1 MSTSEAAALEEYIYS
16 QFRNGIF
23 YNLSTGIVYGMYFA
37 MYWISVSVLLA
48 NGPLSRSRANTFMFC
63 ITTLMFVLGTVA
75 IVLGPGL
82 TLQIIPGVIRDFD
95 SSFTGGWSN
104 HTIDTV
110 TSIFAVLIR
119 FNVSS
124 PLDPFRDDLVCAWRA
139 VVLWRWDGKVLL
151 ILGTCI
157 LGTLVAAGIDLKL
170 ALEVHP
176 GTGDERGLQQ
186 GTVAMVIVAPML
198 GTNILSTS
206 LIAWKAWEYR
216 RHVRANLRHGSPSQR
231 VEKVLALLIESGFL
245 YCLLWILYLLTAFKV
260 LPGSGS
266 YIVSVFM
273 LYFSCMYPTII
284 TIIVCLQARSSYE
297 AYSDIAVPSNQV
309 VLTTVHFAAIGSIS
323 STHLETISEEGQPMN
338 DIHERS
344 FRGEGLAW

>member
-1 MSTSEAAALEEYIYS
+1 MRACQPSAASAALEGYFYT
-16 QFRNGIF
+16 QFRNGVC

-37 MYWISVSVLLA
+37 MYWVSVRVLLA
-48 NGPLSRSRANTFMFC
+48 DGPLSRSRANTFMFSV
-63 ITTLMFVLGTVA
+63 TTFMFIFGTVA

-82 TLQIIPGVIRDFD
+82 TLQAVPFIVEDFD
-95 SSFTGGWSN
+95 PSFPGGWSN
-104 HTIDTV
+104 RTTNTV
-110 TSIFAVLIR
+110 AAIFAVITRLNPILSD
-119 FNVSS
+119 V
-124 PLDPFRDDLVCAWRA
+124 VCAWRA
-139 VVLWRWDGKVLL
+139 VVLWRWDRRVLL

-157 LGTLVAAGIDLKL
+157 LGTLGAAGFDLKL

-176 GTGDERGLQQ
+176 GTENERGLQQ

-231 VEKVLALLIESGFL
+231 VEKVLAFLIESGFM

-266 YIVSVFM
+266 YIVNVFM
-273 LYFSCMYPTII
+273 LYLSCMYPTII

-297 AYSDIAVPSNQV
+297 AHSGHRGRSKYSPGDD
-309 VLTTVHFAAIGSIS
+309 LGGG
-323 STHLETISEEGQPMN
+323 ETQE
-338 DIHERS
+338 
-344 FRGEGLAW
+344 